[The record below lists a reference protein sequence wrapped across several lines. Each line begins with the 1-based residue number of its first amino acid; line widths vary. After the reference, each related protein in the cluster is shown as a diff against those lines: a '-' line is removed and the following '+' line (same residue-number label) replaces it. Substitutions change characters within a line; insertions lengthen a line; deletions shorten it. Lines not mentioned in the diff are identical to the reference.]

1 MGVMDMFREPKAAAG
16 FYKSQCDPE
25 VEPVLEPAFHFAE
38 NDEPGDFREEVICSN
53 CDTLK
58 CFVKPL
64 GAPDSQ
70 GFHPIVELK
79 PARDRFP
86 HLAYPPFFL
95 SLPNGNDDWGDLRI
109 EGYVRGA
116 KAIGKTLS
124 GGGSARR
131 LEVAADDRSL
141 FADGS
146 DATRIVM
153 RVTDQYGNVQRLC
166 GDPLRLTLSGP
177 ATLVGPRTVALTGGT
192 IAVWIR
198 AMQQPGRVRFTATHD
213 TFGAK
218 EVEIEIAAAM
228 QEAV

>member
-16 FYKSQCDPE
+16 FYKSQCDPK

-53 CDTLK
+53 CDTLR

-64 GAPDSQ
+64 DAPDSQ
-70 GFHPIVELK
+70 AFHPIVELK
-79 PARDRFP
+79 AARDRFP

-109 EGYVRGA
+109 DGYVQGQKVISKTFSGRGA
-116 KAIGKTLS
+116 S
-124 GGGSARR
+124 RR
-131 LEVAADDRSL
+131 LEVVADDSSL

-146 DATRIVM
+146 DAMRVVM
-153 RVTDQYGNVQRLC
+153 RVTDEYGNVQRTC
-166 GDPLRLTLSGP
+166 GDPLRLALSGP
-177 ATLVGPRTVALTGGT
+177 AALVGPKTVALSGGT

-198 AMQQPGRVRFTATHD
+198 ATQQPGRVQFTAMHD
-213 TFGAK
+213 TLGAK
-218 EVEIEIAAAM
+218 EVEIEILATM